1 MKIREI
7 TSVFKIFEVGEP
19 QGAPEDP
26 FGQGQPPTETQNGLD
41 IDSMM
46 PGGGDQSEDSDNDLT
61 QEQETEDTSQ
71 EMPDPM
77 SGGDQPLDMDPH
89 GDEQHEISSKLI
101 DFAKNHPFFSDHNE
115 DEHDGDPAQLLSLGK
130 DQLKQEANNVR
141 TQMASITVNTDA
153 GFYANKDYQYLR
165 DKLSFLKDLIKHI
178 SK

>member
-7 TSVFKIFEVGEP
+7 TSVFKMFEVGEP

-46 PGGGDQSEDSDNDLT
+46 PGGDQSEDDNL
-61 QEQETEDTSQ
+61 EQENEDTSQ
-71 EMPDPM
+71 ELPDPM
-77 SGGDQPLDMDPH
+77 AGSQPSPMDMDPD

-101 DFAKNHPFFSDHNE
+101 DFAKNHPFFSDHSS
-115 DEHDGDPAQLLSLGK
+115 DEHDGDPAQLLGLGK
-130 DQLKQEANNVR
+130 DQLKQEANSVR
-141 TQMASITVNTDA
+141 TQMASITMKTDA
-153 GFYANKDYQYLR
+153 GLYADNDYKYLQ

-178 SK
+178 DK